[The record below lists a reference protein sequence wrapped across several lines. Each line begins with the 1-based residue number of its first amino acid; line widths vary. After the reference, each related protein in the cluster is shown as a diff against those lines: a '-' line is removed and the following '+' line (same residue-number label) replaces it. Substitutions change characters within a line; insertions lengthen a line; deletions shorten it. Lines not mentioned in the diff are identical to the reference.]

1 VSNENKVDMSSIST
15 LMVRILEFALCL
27 GVLIFLHELGHFL
40 TSRLFKIEVEEFGFG
55 FPPRLA
61 RLFRLGNTQF
71 TLNWIPFGA
80 FVRPK
85 GENDPNI
92 PGGLAA
98 ASPLQ
103 RLVVLASGP
112 LMNFVAGILLL
123 SMIFIQVGGPDL
135 TKVQVIQVNND
146 SPAALAGITEGD
158 LITHINGEPITSIEK
173 LSQLVQNHKGQSI
186 VITLLRN
193 GQKIDVQ
200 AIPRINPPEDQGA
213 LGIVMSNPIVPLSLG
228 ESVIYGS
235 RVMVE
240 QCRQL
245 ILLPS
250 RLIRGQLAP
259 EQARVVGPV
268 GIFGIYNQVRERDIE
283 DQANAQP
290 SASSPK
296 ALNTLYLLASISI
309 ALGFANLLPI
319 PALDGGRILF
329 VLVELAIRRRI
340 PPEYENAVHSIGFL
354 ILISLMLYVTVQDIV
369 YPIVLP

>member
-1 VSNENKVDMSSIST
+1 MDTNLVSALV
-15 LMVRILEFALCL
+15 VRLLEFVLAL

-61 RLFRLGNTQF
+61 RLFRLGSTEF

-92 PGGLAA
+92 PGGLASA
-98 ASPLQ
+98 PPLQ
-103 RLVVLASGP
+103 RLIVLAGGP
-112 LMNFVAGILLL
+112 LMNLMAGILLL

-135 TKVQVIQVNND
+135 TKVQVIQVNPD

-158 LITHINGEPITSIEK
+158 LITKINDVQITSIEM
-173 LSQLVQNHKGQSI
+173 LSKMIQSHKGEPVS
-186 VITLLRN
+186 ITLWRN
-193 GQKIDVQ
+193 GEEFVIQ
-200 AIPRINPPEDQGA
+200 ATPRVNPPQGQGA

-235 RVMVE
+235 RVMLE

-245 ILLPS
+245 VLLPS

-268 GIFGIYNQVRERDIE
+268 GIFSMYNQVRERDIE
-283 DQANAQP
+283 EQEKAQP
-290 SASSPK
+290 DTPSPK

-329 VLVELAIRRRI
+329 VLAEIVLRRRI
-340 PPEYENAVHSIGFL
+340 SPEHENAIHQIGFL
-354 ILISLMLYVTVQDIV
+354 ILITLMLYITAQDILNPV
-369 YPIVLP
+369 VLP